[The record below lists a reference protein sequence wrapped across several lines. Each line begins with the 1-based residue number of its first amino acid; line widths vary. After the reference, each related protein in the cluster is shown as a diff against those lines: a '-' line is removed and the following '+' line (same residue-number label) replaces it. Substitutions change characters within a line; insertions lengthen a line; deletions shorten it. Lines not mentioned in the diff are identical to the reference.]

1 MADEPEIWI
10 SDDPGSNG
18 AQRRPGLGRWIALA
32 AGFAALLA
40 LIAVQHFAGNS
51 ADTDAALTPSV
62 TATPPPSTS
71 RPTSSPTTAGS
82 TETPHSAPRSTTPS
96 ATAPATV
103 TISDTTA
110 LGGWELVGFQWFDAV
125 DNGGAA
131 VVRYRPGTGELVTT
145 PVPPL
150 MSNGPFSFVATTD
163 AVVIRPMDHVP
174 ALVVPDGRPAEIAGG
189 MLTPAYLA
197 LPGPRP
203 DRVWV
208 AAPDGDAVDLI
219 LVDSTGRLTGPVVK
233 PPASLGIHGGYG
245 MTRDGDGAVL
255 ASAIGG
261 VYDLRPGETRLVTH
275 GTVLAAGPTGYL
287 VYECD
292 EAAHGSPAVVDRASR
307 TRTVLGGYAPS
318 EVVASGQS
326 QGVISPDGRH
336 AALFDYSA
344 GPHVVLVDL
353 RTGDSTVVGTS
364 PNSQAPL
371 WGDAASLF
379 AFTPDSDTL
388 LVAAAAGVDVVESAT
403 GTVRGRLP
411 VPTLAAIAIRPL
423 G

>member
-10 SDDPGSNG
+10 SDDPGSDG
-18 AQRRPGLGRWIALA
+18 AQRGPGRGRWVALL

-40 LIAVQHFAGNS
+40 LIAVQHFATGSTND
-51 ADTDAALTPSV
+51 DTALTPSV
-62 TATPPPSTS
+62 TATAPPSTS
-71 RPTSSPTTAGS
+71 RSTSLPSTAGS
-82 TETPHSAPRSTTPS
+82 TETPLSSPRFATPS
-96 ATAPATV
+96 PTAPVTV
-103 TISDTTA
+103 TTSGNAA
-110 LGGWELVGFQWFDAV
+110 LEGWELVGFQWFGAV
-125 DNGGAA
+125 GSGNAA

-145 PVPPL
+145 PTPPL
-150 MSNGPFSFVATTD
+150 MSNGPLSFVATAD

-174 ALVVPDGRPAEIAGG
+174 ALVVPDGRPAEVAGG
-189 MLTPAYLA
+189 LLTPAYLA
-197 LPGPRP
+197 LPGPRS

-219 LVDSTGRLTGPVVK
+219 LVDSTGRLTGPVIK
-233 PPASLGIHGGYG
+233 PPPSLGIRGGFG

-292 EAAHGSPAVVDRASR
+292 EAAHCSTAVVDRASR

-318 EVVASGQS
+318 AVVASGQA

-344 GPHVVLVDL
+344 GPQVILVDL
-353 RTGDSTVVGTS
+353 RTGDSAVVDTS
-364 PNSQAPL
+364 PNSQAPI
-371 WGDAASLF
+371 WGDAATLF
-379 AFTPDSDTL
+379 AFTPDTGTL
-388 LVAAAAGVDVVESAT
+388 LVAAAGGVDAVDVAT

-411 VPTLAAIAIRPL
+411 VPTLAAIAIRPV